1 MMYVGGKSKV
11 ARQIANFIEGLRV
24 GRAVD
29 ERFCG
34 ALWVTA
40 ELGGVRY
47 ASDLCRPLITMYEH
61 LQRGWEPPEELSE
74 ETYLQLKQRRDDND
88 PLTAFAG
95 FGCSHMG
102 VYFASYARQ
111 KNRQGVPYNFARGA
125 RNSLRRKF
133 SRLDGVVFRCGD
145 YRDVDGPDDAVL
157 YLDPPYR
164 ATDPKAYRAV
174 PSFNHDDFWSWCR
187 RLRAE
192 GRMLVISEY
201 VAPADF
207 RCVAEFPTET
217 QLRSGNSKIPRIERL
232 FM

>member
-11 ARQIANFIEGLRV
+11 ARQIATFIEGLRH

-40 ELGGVRY
+40 ELSGVRY
-47 ASDLCRPLITMYEH
+47 ASDLCRPLITMY
-61 LQRGWEPPEELSE
+61 LRIQRGWRPPEELTE
-74 ETYLQLKQRRDDND
+74 ETFNVLKRSQDSDN

-111 KNRQGVPYNFARGA
+111 KNKKGVSYNFARGA
-125 RNSLRRKF
+125 RNSLERKF
-133 SRLDGVVFRCGD
+133 RRLDGVVFRYGD
-145 YRDVDGPDDAVL
+145 YREIDGPGDAVL

-164 ATDPKAYRAV
+164 ATDAKAYRAV
-174 PSFNHDDFWSWCR
+174 PPFDHDAFWDWCR
-187 RLRAE
+187 KRRAD
-192 GRMLVISEY
+192 GRTVIVSEY

-217 QLRSGNSKIPRIERL
+217 QLRSGNAKIPRIERL